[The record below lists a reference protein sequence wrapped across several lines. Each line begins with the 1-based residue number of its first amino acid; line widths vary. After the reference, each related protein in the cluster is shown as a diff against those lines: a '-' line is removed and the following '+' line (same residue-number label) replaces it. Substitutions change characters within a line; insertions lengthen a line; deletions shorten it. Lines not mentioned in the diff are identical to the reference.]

1 VPGQKNHLDS
11 IQTAKQQLV
20 GSLPPWGFHFA
31 PFHVFQSV
39 DFVDAASAKDT
50 ERRCRMQVA
59 HFFIFW
65 KVLKKQLNFLRWRK
79 WIKPFNDTGFAEE
92 YERKLWRFAS
102 KRDVRGFSQDFL

>member
-59 HFFIFW
+59 HFLYLLEG
-65 KVLKKQLNFLRWRK
+65 V
-79 WIKPFNDTGFAEE
+79 EE
-92 YERKLWRFAS
+92 TAKLS
-102 KRDVRGFSQDFL
+102 PLEKMDQTLQ